1 MFSFKN
7 KSINIFKSSM
17 KCGKSDNQ
25 DNKILHILK
34 FYLIFLAERKLYDNR
49 MNISRLSAEMY

>member
-7 KSINIFKSSM
+7 KSVNIFKRSV

-25 DNKILHILK
+25 DNRILHILK
-34 FYLIFLAERKLYDNR
+34 LYLIFLAERKLYDNR
-49 MNISRLSAEMY
+49 MKISRINAEMC